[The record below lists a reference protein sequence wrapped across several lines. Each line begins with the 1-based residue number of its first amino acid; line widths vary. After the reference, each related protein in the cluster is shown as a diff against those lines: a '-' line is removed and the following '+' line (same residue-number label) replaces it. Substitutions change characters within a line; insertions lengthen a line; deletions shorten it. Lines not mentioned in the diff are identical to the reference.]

1 MKLRFI
7 AFVCITMVVTACSK
21 DREAPNGRKVR
32 VLREGTGTFAQPG
45 EFLITSMVVKD
56 AKDSVWRD
64 TREQNVP
71 MIIPVGDEASITK
84 EKGIESAFR
93 VMKLNDSCAVDI
105 DAKTLFRDQPL
116 PPGVK
121 PEDLITFT
129 FTVKDITNQV
139 GVAKVQQE
147 LQAKEMAAMR
157 KETEAQ
163 VTRDGEA
170 IDAYLAA
177 KGIVATKDSSGLR
190 YVIKKLGTGPKPIIT
205 SILTVKYRG
214 TLLDN
219 GKQFDKNDKL
229 DYPLNRFID
238 GWKVAFQL
246 LPKGSVATLYIP
258 SGMAYGPNGY
268 PPDIPPNANLVF
280 EVELLDFK

>member
-7 AFVCITMVVTACSK
+7 VFVSLVMMLLACSK

-32 VLREGTGTFAQPG
+32 VFREGTGTFAKPG

-64 TREQNVP
+64 TREHDLP
-71 MIIPVGDEASITK
+71 MIIPVGDESAITK
-84 EKGIESAFR
+84 ETGVESAFR

-129 FTVKDITNQV
+129 FSVKDITNQA
-139 GVAKVQQE
+139 GVAKIQQQ
-147 LQAKEMAAMR
+147 LQARQVAEANKEV
-157 KETEAQ
+157 EAQ
-163 VTRDGEA
+163 VMRDAEA

-177 KGIVATKDSSGLR
+177 KGIVATKDSTGLR
-190 YVIKKLGTGPKPIIT
+190 YVIKKLGNGPKPIMT

-214 TLLDN
+214 TFMDS
-219 GKQFDKNDKL
+219 GKEFDHNDRL
-229 DYPLNRFID
+229 EYPLARFIE
-238 GWKVAFQL
+238 GWKVGFQM
-246 LPKGSVATLYIP
+246 LPKGSVATLYVP
-258 SGMAYGPNGY
+258 SGMAYGANGY